1 MGWHTSPHTTRG
13 RGAAAKPLRVCLV
26 GATGRMGALIARE
39 ASRERFE
46 ITGAVAALDDP
57 SVGKTLRELGA
68 RDSDTKVSPPSRLA
82 ELLGGSDVCISFTS
96 AQAEMSNLQA
106 VAEGGV
112 PYVSGTTGLAPQQ
125 RREVEA
131 TLRGKLPAVIASNFS
146 VGANLLIAMSA
157 ALKALP
163 QGFDVSIVEAHHSG
177 KVDAPS
183 GTALSIAQEV
193 SKARGYTKTVS
204 GRSGGA
210 SKRAP
215 DELEVSSLR
224 GGGTPGIHTVHAFGP
239 HEMITLEHLAFSRSA
254 FALGALHAAE
264 WISLKGRDPRVYDMA
279 DVLGLML

>member
-1 MGWHTSPHTTRG
+1 MSPRTSR
-13 RGAAAKPLRVCLV
+13 PLRVCLI
-26 GATGRMGALIARE
+26 GATGRMGGLIARE
-39 ASRERFE
+39 APAERFE
-46 ITGAVAALDDP
+46 ITGAVAAPNDP
-57 SVGKTLRELGA
+57 GVGKTLRDLGA
-68 RDSDTKVSPPSRLA
+68 RDSDTKVSPPSGLA
-82 ELLGGSDVCISFTS
+82 GLLAKSDVCISFTS
-96 AQAEMSNLQA
+96 AQAEVSNLRT
-106 VAEGGV
+106 VVEGGI
-112 PYVSGTTGLAPQQ
+112 PYVSGTTGLTPQQ
-125 RREVEA
+125 RTEA
-131 TLRGKLPAVIASNFS
+131 NAALTGKVPAVIASNFS

-204 GRSGGA
+204 GRSGA

-215 DELEVSSLR
+215 DELEVTSLR

-239 HEMITLEHLAFSRSA
+239 HEMITLEHVAFSRSA

-264 WISLKGRDPRVYDMA
+264 WVTAEGREPRVYNMA
-279 DVLGLML
+279 DVLGLRL

>member
-1 MGWHTSPHTTRG
+1 MGPRTSR
-13 RGAAAKPLRVCLV
+13 PLRVCLV
-26 GATGRMGALIARE
+26 GATGRMGTLIARE
-39 ASRERFE
+39 APKERFD
-46 ITGAVAALDDP
+46 ITGAVASPDDP
-57 SVGKTLRELGA
+57 GVGKTLRELGA
-68 RDSDTKVSPPSRLA
+68 GGYDTKVSPPSTLA
-82 ELLGGSDVCISFTS
+82 GLLRKSDVCISFTS
-96 AQAEMSNLQA
+96 AQAEVSNLRA

-112 PYVSGTTGLAPQQ
+112 PYVSGTTGLTPQQ
-125 RREVEA
+125 RRDAEA
-131 TLRGKLPAVIASNFS
+131 ALNGNVPAVIASNFS

-193 SKARGYTKTVS
+193 SKARGYSKTVS
-204 GRSGGA
+204 GRSGS

-215 DELEVSSLR
+215 EELELMSLR

-264 WISLKGRDPRVYDMA
+264 WVTAKGREPKVYGMA
-279 DVLGLML
+279 DVLGLRL

>member
-1 MGWHTSPHTTRG
+1 MRTRTSR
-13 RGAAAKPLRVCLV
+13 PLRVCLV
-26 GATGRMGALIARE
+26 GATGRMGTLIARE
-39 ASRERFE
+39 APRERFE
-46 ITGAVAALDDP
+46 ITGAVAGPGDSRL
-57 SVGKTLRELGA
+57 GKTLRELGA
-68 RDSDTKVSPPSRLA
+68 RDSDTKVSPPSSLA
-82 ELLGGSDVCISFTS
+82 GLLPKSDVCISFTN
-96 AQAEMSNLQA
+96 AQAEVSNLRS
-106 VAEGGV
+106 VVEGGV
-112 PYVSGTTGLAPQQ
+112 PYVSGTTGLTPQQ
-125 RREVEA
+125 RKEA
-131 TLRGKLPAVIASNFS
+131 DAALTGKIPAVIASNFS

-204 GRSGGA
+204 GRSVA

-215 DELEVSSLR
+215 EELEVFSLR

-264 WISLKGRDPRVYDMA
+264 WVTAQGRERRVYGMA
-279 DVLGLML
+279 DVLGLKL

>member
-1 MGWHTSPHTTRG
+1 MGT
-13 RGAAAKPLRVCLV
+13 
-26 GATGRMGALIARE
+26 LIARE
-39 ASRERFE
+39 APRERFE
-46 ITGAVAALDDP
+46 ITGAVAAPDDP
-57 SVGKTLRELGA
+57 GVGRTLREIGEG
-68 RDSDTKVSPPSRLA
+68 SSSTEVSPPSRLA
-82 ELLGGSDVCISFTS
+82 ELLGRSDVCISFTS
-96 AQAEMSNLQA
+96 AQAEMGNLRA
-106 VAEGGV
+106 VAAGSI
-112 PYVSGTTGLAPQQ
+112 PYVSGTTGLTPQQ
-125 RREVEA
+125 RKEVEA
-131 TLRGKLPAVIASNFS
+131 ALTGKVPAVIASNFS

-183 GTALSIAQEV
+183 GTALSLAQEV

-204 GRSGGA
+204 GRSGA

-239 HEMITLEHLAFSRSA
+239 HEMITLEHVAFSRSA

-264 WISLKGRDPRVYDMA
+264 WVSAKGREPRVYGMA
-279 DVLGLML
+279 DVLGLKLG

>member
-1 MGWHTSPHTTRG
+1 MSRGGGKTT
-13 RGAAAKPLRVCLV
+13 PLRVCLI
-26 GATGRMGALIARE
+26 GATGRMGTLIARE
-39 ASRERFE
+39 APKERFE
-46 ITGAVAALDDP
+46 ITGAVAAPDDP
-57 SVGKTLRELGA
+57 GVGRTLRELGA

-82 ELLGGSDVCISFTS
+82 ELLGRSDVCISFTS
-96 AQAEMSNLQA
+96 AQAEMGNLRA
-106 VAEGGV
+106 VAAGAV
-112 PYVSGTTGLAPQQ
+112 PYVSGTTGLSPQQ
-125 RREVEA
+125 RKEVEA
-131 TLRGKLPAVIASNFS
+131 ALTGKVSAVIASNFS

-204 GRSGGA
+204 GRSGA

-224 GGGTPGIHTVHAFGP
+224 GGGTPGIHTVYAFGP

-264 WISLKGRDPRVYDMA
+264 WVSAKGREPKIYGMA
-279 DVLGLML
+279 DVLGLRL

>member
-1 MGWHTSPHTTRG
+1 MGT
-13 RGAAAKPLRVCLV
+13 
-26 GATGRMGALIARE
+26 LIARE
-39 ASRERFE
+39 APKERFE
-46 ITGAVAALDDP
+46 ITGAVAAPDDP
-57 SVGKTLRELGA
+57 GVGRTLRELGA

-82 ELLGGSDVCISFTS
+82 ELLGRSDVCISFTS
-96 AQAEMSNLQA
+96 AQAEMGNLRA
-106 VAEGGV
+106 VAAGAV
-112 PYVSGTTGLAPQQ
+112 PYVSGTTGLSPQQ
-125 RREVEA
+125 RKEVEA
-131 TLRGKLPAVIASNFS
+131 ALTGKVSAVIASNFS

-204 GRSGGA
+204 GRSGA

-224 GGGTPGIHTVHAFGP
+224 GGGTPGIHTVYAFGP

-264 WISLKGRDPRVYDMA
+264 WVSAKGREPKIYGMA
-279 DVLGLML
+279 DVLGLRL

>member
-1 MGWHTSPHTTRG
+1 MTTRTS
-13 RGAAAKPLRVCLV
+13 RPLRVCLV
-26 GATGRMGALIARE
+26 GATGRMGTLIARE
-39 ASRERFE
+39 APRDRFDV
-46 ITGAVAALDDP
+46 TGAVAAPDDP
-57 SVGKTLRELGA
+57 GVGKTLRQLGA
-68 RDSDTKVSPPSRLA
+68 RDSDTKVSPPSSLA
-82 ELLGGSDVCISFTS
+82 GLLRESDVCISFTS
-96 AQAEMSNLQA
+96 AQAEVSNLRT
-106 VAEGGV
+106 VVEGGV
-112 PYVSGTTGLAPQQ
+112 PYVSGTTGLSPQQ
-125 RREVEA
+125 RREAEA
-131 TLRGKLPAVIASNFS
+131 ALAGRVPAVIASNFS

-163 QGFDVSIVEAHHSG
+163 EGFDVSIVEAHHSG

-204 GRSGGA
+204 GRSGA

-215 DELEVSSLR
+215 DELEVTSLR

-264 WISLKGRDPRVYDMA
+264 WVTADGREPKVYGMA
-279 DVLGLML
+279 DVLGLRL

>member
-1 MGWHTSPHTTRG
+1 MTR
-13 RGAAAKPLRVCLV
+13 PLRVCLI
-26 GATGRMGALIARE
+26 GATGRMGSLIARE
-39 ASRERFE
+39 APETQFE
-46 ITGAVAALDDP
+46 IRGAIAAPDDP
-57 SVGKTLRELGA
+57 GLGKTLRELGV
-68 RDSDTKVSPPSRLA
+68 RSSDTRVSPPSSIA
-82 ELLGGSDVCISFTS
+82 AILGTSDVCISFTS
-96 AQAEMSNLQA
+96 VLAEVSNLPA
-106 VAEGGV
+106 VAAGGV
-112 PYVSGTTGLAPQQ
+112 PYVSGTTGLTSQQ
-125 RREVEA
+125 RKDVEE
-131 TLRGKLPAVIASNFS
+131 TLRGKVPAVIASNFS

-163 QGFDVSIVEAHHSG
+163 KGFDVSIVEAHHSG

-204 GRSGGA
+204 GRSGA
-210 SKRAP
+210 SKRAN

-264 WISLKGRDPRVYDMA
+264 WVSAGGREPRVYGMA
-279 DVLGLML
+279 DVLGLKL

>member
-1 MGWHTSPHTTRG
+1 MGT
-13 RGAAAKPLRVCLV
+13 
-26 GATGRMGALIARE
+26 LIARE
-39 ASRERFE
+39 APKERFE
-46 ITGAVAALDDP
+46 VSGAVAAPDDP
-57 SVGKTLRELGA
+57 GVGRTLRELGA
-68 RDSDTKVSPPSRLA
+68 GDSGTKVSPPSGLP
-82 ELLGGSDVCISFTS
+82 ELLRRSDVCISFTS
-96 AQAEMSNLQA
+96 AQAEVGNLRT
-106 VAEGGV
+106 VAAGSI
-112 PYVSGTTGLAPQQ
+112 PYVSGTTGLTPQQ
-125 RREVEA
+125 RKEVEA
-131 TLRGKLPAVIASNFS
+131 ALTGKVPAVIASNFS

-204 GRSGGA
+204 GRSGA

-224 GGGTPGIHTVHAFGP
+224 GGGTPGIHTVYAFGP

-264 WISLKGRDPRVYDMA
+264 WVSAKGRAPRVYGMA
-279 DVLGLML
+279 DVLGLKLG